1 MDRSLL
7 HLERAWLRRLGVIV
21 LFAGLSAASVF
32 VTPTV
37 DARQAS
43 DYSLIA
49 DVDGDVVT
57 VSIDNI
63 SATVGTLQ
71 IELRGVPPLDGGEC
85 VLASGSGACA
95 QVDGDVR
102 ISAFNLSGWEAPAV
116 IAELAFTSAPT
127 EFEFVLERG
136 TDLAGLDLI
145 GDTSTQGL
153 AAAGS
158 ASGTTDTGSSRS
170 WVVPIVAIGLLGVLG
185 GMVMKQRTTRPTPHP
200 E

>member
-1 MDRSLL
+1 M
-7 HLERAWLRRLGVIV
+7 IV
-21 LFAGLSAASVF
+21 LLVCLGAASLF

-49 DVDGDVVT
+49 EVDGDVVT

-71 IELRGVPPLDGGEC
+71 IELRGVPPLEGGEC
-85 VLASGSGACA
+85 VLSSGSGACA
-95 QVDGDVR
+95 QIDGDVR

-116 IAELAFTSAPT
+116 IAELTFTSAPT
-127 EFEFVLERG
+127 EFDFVLERG

-145 GDTSTQGL
+145 GDTSTLGL
-153 AAAGS
+153 ATGS
-158 ASGTTDTGSSRS
+158 EPGTTDTGSSRS
-170 WVVPIVAIGLLGVLG
+170 WVLPVVAIAVLGLLGG
-185 GMVMKQRTTRPTPHP
+185 IVMKRRTTRPTSHTA
-200 E
+200 